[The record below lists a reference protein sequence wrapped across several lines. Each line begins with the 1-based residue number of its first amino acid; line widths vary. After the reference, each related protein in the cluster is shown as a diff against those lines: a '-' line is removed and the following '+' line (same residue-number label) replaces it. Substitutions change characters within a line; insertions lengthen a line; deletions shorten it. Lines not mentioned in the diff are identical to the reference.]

1 MDGMLSMGR
10 KKTFGMGAIAI
21 IVVAAPGV
29 AYWAM
34 RHDPQS
40 RPHPTSVAN
49 SPSAPVHTPSVPES
63 SPAIGEGNPGAGSL
77 PPASPPPQVSTPRNA
92 SSNPATP
99 APPSQASLP
108 AAPSAAMASA
118 MPSEDKMS
126 DANRRQIQEA
136 LHRLGYYDGP
146 IDGIF
151 GPATRGGHPSFPGQ
165 HRRERDRSSDGSGGE
180 SIGEPILT
188 VRAS

>member
-10 KKTFGMGAIAI
+10 KTSFGMGAIAI
-21 IVVAAPGV
+21 IVVAAAGV

-40 RPHPTSVAN
+40 RPHPTIVAN
-49 SPSAPVHTPSVPES
+49 SPSAPLHTPSVPES

-77 PPASPPPQVSTPRNA
+77 PPASPPPQVSTPPNA
-92 SSNPATP
+92 STNPATP
-99 APPSQASLP
+99 APPSQASAP

-126 DANRRQIQEA
+126 DANRRQIQAA

-151 GPATRGGHPSFPGQ
+151 GPATRGAI
-165 HRRERDRSSDGSGGE
+165 RRFQD
-180 SIGEPILT
+180 SIGEKGTGHLT
-188 VRAS
+188 AAEASRLVSPS